1 MFSGIVEALGEVTHL
16 EPQGPGM
23 RLVIRA
29 ADIKDDVAIGDSVAV
44 NGCCLTVVKQ
54 NVSGWHFDAGAETLS
69 RTNLGQLSVGSR
81 VNLERS
87 LAVGSRLGG
96 HFVTGHV
103 DFVATLDQRDDEG
116 DWSKFWIAVP
126 GNWTRHMASKG
137 SITVDGVSLT
147 LVDVEANRFS
157 IALIPHTLE
166 VTTLGKLDLG
176 GQVNIETDVLAKY
189 VERLLF
195 GTDNATDA

>member
-1 MFSGIVEALGEVTHL
+1 MFSGIVEALGEVTQL
-16 EPQGPGM
+16 EPQGPGV
-23 RLVIRA
+23 RLVIRVA
-29 ADIKDDVAIGDSVAV
+29 EIKDDVAIGDSVAV

-54 NVSGWHFDAGAETLS
+54 DDSGWHFDAGSETLS
-69 RTNLGQLSVGSR
+69 RTNLGKLSIGSR
-81 VNLERS
+81 VNIERS

-137 SITVDGVSLT
+137 SVTIDGVSMT
-147 LVDVEANRFS
+147 LVDVEPNRFS
-157 IALIPHTLE
+157 IALIPQLWT
-166 VTTLGKLDLG
+166 
-176 GQVNIETDVLAKY
+176 
-189 VERLLF
+189 
-195 GTDNATDA
+195 